1 MLSIITNNN
10 FKNNLT
16 IISGGQSGVDRAA
29 LDFAITYGISCGGFC
44 PKGRLAE
51 DGVIHIKYPLQ
62 ETNSSLYEERT
73 VKNVDISDALLLIL
87 DDELDVGS
95 ELALSTAR
103 KLSKPVLIINLKSP
117 RPIKEI
123 KFWINKNMPCRIN
136 FAGPRESNSP
146 GIYDN
151 TYAYLEELIHN

>member
-1 MLSIITNNN
+1 LLSIITN
-10 FKNNLT
+10 NNLT

-29 LDFAITYGISCGGFC
+29 LDFALKYGISCEGYC

-51 DGVIHIKYPLQ
+51 DGIIDKKYPLQ
-62 ETNSSLYEERT
+62 ETATSLYEERT
-73 VKNVDISDALLLIL
+73 VRNVDISDALILII
-87 DDELDVGS
+87 DDELDIGS
-95 ELALSTAR
+95 GLALSTAR
-103 KLSKPVLIINLKSP
+103 KLSKPTLIISLKSP
-117 RPIKEI
+117 RPTKEI

-151 TYAYLEELIHN
+151 TYAFLEELIHN